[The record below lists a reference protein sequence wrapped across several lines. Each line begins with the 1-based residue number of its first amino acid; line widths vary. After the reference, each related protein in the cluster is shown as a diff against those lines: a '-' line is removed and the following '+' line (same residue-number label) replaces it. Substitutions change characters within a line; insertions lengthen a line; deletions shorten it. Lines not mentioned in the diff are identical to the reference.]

1 MGQKFV
7 ILAHYYDFKKQQN
20 NLLDDFAVPPDVE
33 LVLLVIEELVGVAE
47 GFTDGDACDPGE
59 DEAAIAACLDFAW
72 TLAAILPNEK
82 SLKPSESESSPD
94 KVLLVVLFSPAL
106 GLAVADF
113 LGPWTL
119 VALVSSFDDFGA
131 FLLSAFLLDFF
142 GLSDSEA
149 DDAELLV
156 VLVVGNALVLG
167 RLEGTFLVLLA
178 FLSLLLE
185 LFLFALFPSSAEL
198 LLALELDES
207 VELLFFLDF

>member
-1 MGQKFV
+1 M
-7 ILAHYYDFKKQQN
+7 
-20 NLLDDFAVPPDVE
+20 
-33 LVLLVIEELVGVAE
+33 VIEELVGVAE

-82 SLKPSESESSPD
+82 SLNPSESESSPD
-94 KVLLVVLFSPAL
+94 KVLLVVLLSPAL